1 MGRSR
6 APQRG
11 DYMYEQK
18 GGVPGHYGRESHTDL
33 YPRRVTGFIEEARYI
48 CMANNRIEP
57 H

>member
-18 GGVPGHYGRESHTDL
+18 GGVPGHYGRESHSDL

-48 CMANNRIEP
+48 YMANNN